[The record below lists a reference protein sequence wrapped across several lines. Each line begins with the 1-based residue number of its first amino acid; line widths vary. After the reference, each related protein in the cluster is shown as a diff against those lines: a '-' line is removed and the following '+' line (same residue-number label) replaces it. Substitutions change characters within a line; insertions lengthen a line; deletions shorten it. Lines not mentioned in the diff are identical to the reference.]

1 VTDEETLQERVA
13 ALEAG
18 VAEVSD
24 RLDRVVN
31 RDIPL
36 LKGTVRAAVDADIDD
51 IGELPDAGRSFNRW
65 IGTHEERLDALERQL
80 AALGDVGTTK
90 TTKEQK
96 LAAVLHFATNKQ
108 GTQSGTVAVTA
119 DESQGCVGIS
129 RRYAYRSNFQ

>member
-51 IGELPDAGRSFNRW
+51 IGELPDAG
-65 IGTHEERLDALERQL
+65 
-80 AALGDVGTTK
+80 
-90 TTKEQK
+90 
-96 LAAVLHFATNKQ
+96 
-108 GTQSGTVAVTA
+108 
-119 DESQGCVGIS
+119 
-129 RRYAYRSNFQ
+129 